1 MGAVMDGAGGGTVP
15 AEASAVPGPVWRVT
29 GEPLARGA
37 ADGPLAGVGVAVKDL
52 YAIAGQRIG
61 AGNPDWLAEAPVE
74 ERTARAVQALLDAG
88 AHVTGIAQTDELA
101 FSLNGTNKH
110 YGTPPNP
117 AAPGRIT
124 GGSSNGPASAVA
136 LRLADLGL
144 GTDTAGSVRVP
155 ASHCGLYGLRTT
167 HDAVSRKGL
176 LGLAD
181 SFDTIGWF
189 ARDAGLLERA
199 GDVLLPPDG
208 DGHGGDGPGGQGPG
222 GEGPGGEEQG
232 GDGQPGYG
240 PVREFLVAADVL
252 DLAEPETRAAFE
264 TACGS
269 LRERSGTL
277 PWRRVESLMGGRL
290 EEWFT
295 AFRAV
300 QAAEAWERHGAWIE
314 AHPGSLGPGVT
325 KRFDLARG
333 LAPGEREAGEAVLD
347 EAREVLR
354 SAIEPGTVLLLP
366 AAAAPAPPVGLD
378 SAAMDAYRFTTLRMT
393 SLSSI
398 AGLPALVMPLLRVG
412 GLPVGLCAVGARG
425 TDRSLLR
432 FASEVALAR

>member
-1 MGAVMDGAGGGTVP
+1 MGAVMGGAGGGKVP

-61 AGNPDWLAEAPVE
+61 AGNPDWLAGAPVE

-117 AAPGRIT
+117 AAPGRVT
-124 GGSSNGPASAVA
+124 GGSSNGPAAAVA
-136 LRLADLGL
+136 LGLADLGL

-167 HDAVSRKGL
+167 HDAVSREGL

-181 SFDTIGWF
+181 SFDTVGWF

-199 GDVLLPPDG
+199 GDVLLPQDEEGHGEDVDG
-208 DGHGGDGPGGQGPG
+208 DGG
-222 GEGPGGEEQG
+222 
-232 GDGQPGYG
+232 G
-240 PVREFLVAADVL
+240 PVHEFLVAGDVL

-264 TACGS
+264 AACGS
-269 LRERSGTL
+269 LRERFGTP

-354 SAIEPGTVLLLP
+354 AAIEPGTVLLLP
-366 AAAAPAPPVGLD
+366 AAAAPPPPVDLD